1 MNDKKILQFPQQR
14 PDVQEMMLDGK
25 PETMLSARGV
35 LLMCLSSWKLDKN
48 DRAHDVLRR
57 YCEYISVHGCQGG
70 ASKAL
75 KELDGL
81 GKGADAAWVR
91 HTFAQ
96 YVEDQNALMQYVMG
110 ALA

>member
-1 MNDKKILQFPQQR
+1 MSKILQFPEQS
-14 PDVQEMMLDGK
+14 PDVQEMLLDGK

-35 LLMCLSSWKLDKN
+35 VLMFLSSWKLDGN
-48 DRAHDVLRR
+48 ERAHDGLRR
-57 YCEYISVHGCQGG
+57 YCEYISVHGCPGG

-81 GKGADAAWVR
+81 GKSADAAWIR
-91 HTFAQ
+91 RTFAR
-96 YVEDQNALMQYVMG
+96 YVEDQNALMQYVME